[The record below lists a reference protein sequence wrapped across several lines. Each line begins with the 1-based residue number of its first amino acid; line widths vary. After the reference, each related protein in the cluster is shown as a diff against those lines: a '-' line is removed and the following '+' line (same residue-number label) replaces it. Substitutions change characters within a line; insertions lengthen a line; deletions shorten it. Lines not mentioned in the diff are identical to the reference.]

1 MVCDPSRIFFHNGHS
16 MDRSDSLYTP
26 LRCLNMLVSLSIIL
40 ALTACEPPPP
50 ATPRPTAQTILEIT
64 PAPTFDIDATATSY
78 ARQLI
83 PSPTPA
89 GLYIV
94 QPGDTLSALALDFG
108 TTIEDLMAANG
119 LTDANAIQVGQPLI
133 IPSLVGRPQITT
145 QPISITV
152 TLEMA
157 SPTST
162 LTPAP

>member
-1 MVCDPSRIFFHNGHS
+1 MHKI
-16 MDRSDSLYTP
+16 DRLYEPRQYVTW
-26 LRCLNMLVSLSIIL
+26 LVLLVLMLGLN
-40 ALTACEPPPP
+40 ACEPPPP
-50 ATPRPTAQTILEIT
+50 VTPRPTAQAILEVT

-119 LTDANAIQVGQPLI
+119 LTDPNAIQVGQPLI
-133 IPSLVGRPQITT
+133 IPSLVDRPQITT
-145 QPISITV
+145 QPISVTT
-152 TLEMA
+152 TLEVA
-157 SPTST
+157 TPAGEQTPSPT
-162 LTPAP
+162 P